1 MTQPSRPRSHDH
13 AVEAR
18 DLPRLRPC
26 PTPNHPCQ
34 LECRRRTCAT
44 PCTTPPRRPEPRRWP
59 SRRVFA
65 GRRSRAFARM
75 VASGEPRR
83 RATSLRHF
91 AERVKRGVGKARE
104 GGVFR
109 LRAGAGTRPG
119 QDGWT
124 RVTLRQQAETGQ
136 VADWAGKSRGGPSR
150 AGQARSREKEAG
162 VGRRPPRGP
171 RGKGETERAEPRGE
185 MEKAEF
191 RPVGQIQS
199 FSPFYLVNPGLNLN
213 KS

>member
-1 MTQPSRPRSHDH
+1 MTQPSRPRRHDH
-13 AVEAR
+13 TVEAG

-44 PCTTPPRRPEPRRWP
+44 PCATPPRRPEPRRWP

-75 VASGEPRR
+75 VAGGEPRR

-109 LRAGAGTRPG
+109 LRAGAGSRPG

-136 VADWAGKSRGGPSR
+136 VADWTGKSRRGPSR
-150 AGQARSREKEAG
+150 AGQARPRRRK
-162 VGRRPPRGP
+162 GRRPGWADGR
-171 RGKGETERAEPRGE
+171 RAAQEGKGRPSGPSPE
-185 MEKAEF
+185 EKW
-191 RPVGQIQS
+191 RRLS
-199 FSPFYLVNPGLNLN
+199 FGLLARFNLFPFLF
-213 KS
+213 S